1 MPTASNSNRPP
12 VMGTTHMVSA
22 GHPLAAAAGFRIF
35 QEGGNAVDAG
45 VASGIALNVV
55 RPTSTNFG
63 GVAPIIIYLADS
75 DSVVTISGLGRWPR
89 AASIEYFNRNAG
101 GEIPMGILRTVVPSA
116 ADAWLTAL
124 EKYGTMSFAQVVA
137 PALELAE
144 RGHPVSASVL
154 RALLRSSD
162 EEWPSKAGEL
172 LVQSDLA
179 RTFRRLAEAEKANG
193 SRGRQP
199 AIRAA
204 RDYFYKGEIAEEM
217 ARFSH
222 EHGGLLTLDDLKDFS
237 VKVEEPEVGRFRDY
251 AVYTC
256 GAWCQGPVA
265 AQTLQML
272 EDDDLAGLGHNSAD
286 YIHLLSQA
294 LNLSFADRERY
305 YGDPDHIEVPMKGLL
320 SKRYATDRRG
330 AIDMER
336 AFPEMPAPGDPW
348 PYQGDAWSGAEA
360 PRPEVRAAGARH
372 QDTSYACTVD
382 RWGNAFSATPSD
394 GVGGCKVIPGLGFT
408 LSARGTQSWLEPD
421 HPSSLQPWKRPRL
434 TPNPA
439 IAFKEGRLLMPFGAP
454 GGDAQCPAMV
464 QMFLNIVE
472 FGMEPQTAVEQPR
485 FTSWNFPNSFW
496 PHEYLPRPAVGG
508 GHSAGGH
515 NPGARPPG
523 PRPGGSARRGGDHR
537 LAEGRRRR
545 PGLGRLEGRGR
556 PTARSHLL
564 GLVEPAGARLCSP
577 GAPPRLP
584 ISTLRLVSPGGAAD
598 G

>member
-1 MPTASNSNRPP
+1 MPTHGYRPR
-12 VMGTTHMVSA
+12 GTTWSR
-22 GHPLAAAAGFRIF
+22 AAAAGFRILA
-35 QEGGNAVDAG
+35 EGGNAVDAG

-63 GVAPIIIYLADS
+63 GVAPIIIYLAAS

-124 EKYGTMSFAQVVA
+124 EKYGTMSFEQVVA

-144 RGHPVSASVL
+144 QGHPISASVL

-162 EEWPSKAGEL
+162 DEWPSQTGEL
-172 LVQSDLA
+172 LVQKDLA
-179 RTFRRLAEAEKANG
+179 RTFRRLADVERANG
-193 SRGRQP
+193 SRGREA

-204 RDYFYKGEIAEEM
+204 RDYFYKGDIAEEM
-217 ARFSH
+217 ARFSRDQ
-222 EHGGLLTLDDLKDFS
+222 GGLLTLDDLKDFS
-237 VKVEEPEVGRFRDY
+237 VQVEEPEVGRFRDY
-251 AVYTC
+251 SVYTC
-256 GAWCQGPVA
+256 GAWCQGPVLA
-265 AQTLQML
+265 ETLQML

-294 LNLSFADRERY
+294 LNLAFADREHY
-305 YGDPDHIEVPMKGLL
+305 YGDPDHVDVPIDGLL
-320 SKRYATDRRG
+320 SKQYTTARRG
-330 AIDMER
+330 DIDMER
-336 AFPEMPAPGDPW
+336 AFPEMPPPGNPW
-348 PYQGDAWSGAEA
+348 PYQGDARSGAA
-360 PRPEVRAAGARH
+360 ARRPEVRAAGARE
-372 QDTSYACTVD
+372 QDTSYTCTVD

-408 LSARGTQSWLEPD
+408 LSARGTQSWLEHD

-454 GGDAQCPAMV
+454 GGDAQCPAML

-472 FGMEPQTAVEQPR
+472 FGMDPQQAVEQPR

-496 PHEYLPRPAVGG
+496 PHAYLPGRLSVEDTLPESTIRELG
-508 GHSAGGH
+508 
-515 NPGARPPG
+515 
-523 PRPGGSARRGGDHR
+523 RRGHD
-537 LAEGRRRR
+537 
-545 PGLGRLEGRGR
+545 LEVL
-556 PTARSHLL
+556 TD
-564 GLVEPAGARLCSP
+564 AGAVTGSLKGIVVDQES
-577 GAPPRLP
+577 GVLK
-584 ISTLRLVSPGGAAD
+584 GAAD
-598 G
+598 PRREACCIGW

>member
-1 MPTASNSNRPP
+1 MTTTSNSYRPA

-22 GHPLAAAAGFRIF
+22 GHHLAAAAGFRILA
-35 QEGGNAVDAG
+35 EGGNAVDAG

-63 GVAPIIIYLADS
+63 GVAPIIIYLAAS

-89 AASIEYFNRNAG
+89 AASIEYFSRNAG

-124 EKYGTMSFAQVVA
+124 EKYGTMSFEQVVA

-144 RGHPVSASVL
+144 QGHPISASVL

-162 EEWPSKAGEL
+162 DEWPSQTGEL
-172 LVQSDLA
+172 LVQKDLA
-179 RTFRRLAEAEKANG
+179 RTFRRLADVERANG
-193 SRGRQP
+193 SRGREA

-204 RDYFYKGEIAEEM
+204 RDYFYKGDIAEEM
-217 ARFSH
+217 ARFSRDQ
-222 EHGGLLTLDDLKDFS
+222 GGLLTLDDLKDFS
-237 VKVEEPEVGRFRDY
+237 VQVEEPEVGRFRDY
-251 AVYTC
+251 SVYTC
-256 GAWCQGPVA
+256 GAWCQGPVLA
-265 AQTLQML
+265 ETLQML

-294 LNLSFADRERY
+294 LNLAFADREHY
-305 YGDPDHIEVPMKGLL
+305 YGDPDHVDVPIDGLL
-320 SKRYATDRRG
+320 SKQYTTARRG
-330 AIDMER
+330 DIDMER
-336 AFPEMPAPGDPW
+336 AFPEMPPPGNPW
-348 PYQGDAWSGAEA
+348 PYQGDARSGAA
-360 PRPEVRAAGARH
+360 ARRPEVRAAGARE
-372 QDTSYACTVD
+372 QDTSYTCTVD

-408 LSARGTQSWLEPD
+408 LSARGTQSWLEHD

-454 GGDAQCPAMV
+454 GGDAQCPAML

-472 FGMEPQTAVEQPR
+472 FGMDPQQAVEQPR

-496 PHEYLPRPAVGG
+496 PHAYLPGRLSVEDTLPESTIRELG
-508 GHSAGGH
+508 
-515 NPGARPPG
+515 
-523 PRPGGSARRGGDHR
+523 RRGHD
-537 LAEGRRRR
+537 
-545 PGLGRLEGRGR
+545 LEVL
-556 PTARSHLL
+556 TD
-564 GLVEPAGARLCSP
+564 AGAVTGSLKGIVVDQES
-577 GAPPRLP
+577 GVLK
-584 ISTLRLVSPGGAAD
+584 GAAD
-598 G
+598 PRREACCIGW